1 MPGSTGHYKP
11 LLYFLSM
18 PLTEEQEIDVSDMPF
33 FHQQIR
39 YTFYIILSYSVQLV
53 RTLIGMVIL
62 RNFLAV
68 DCLSVNGPPGI
79 DNVCQDKRNKEAD
92 VEHGLER
99 ELA

>member
-1 MPGSTGHYKP
+1 MPESAAHYKP

-18 PLTEEQEIDVSDMPF
+18 PLTEEQEMDVSDMPF
-33 FHQQIR
+33 SISR
-39 YTFYIILSYSVQLV
+39 SDTPYIILSYSVQLV

-68 DCLSVNGPPGI
+68 DSLSVNGPPGI

>member
-1 MPGSTGHYKP
+1 MPESAGHYKP
-11 LLYFLSM
+11 PLYFLSI

-39 YTFYIILSYSVQLV
+39 YTLSYSVQLV